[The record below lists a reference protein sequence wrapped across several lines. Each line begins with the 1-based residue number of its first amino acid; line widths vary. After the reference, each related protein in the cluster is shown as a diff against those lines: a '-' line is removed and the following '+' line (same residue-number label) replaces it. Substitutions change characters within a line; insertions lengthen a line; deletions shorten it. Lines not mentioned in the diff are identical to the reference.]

1 MKPKPSAGAGMLSAA
16 GLSGGVSTTGKPKP
30 LAIAPPPTGVG
41 KLRSPLP
48 PPPNDPAA
56 ARMTAG
62 NHSGIGLKV
71 PPKESTRWSTDSL
84 SDLSPLEVCLL
95 SEYPVCV
102 LVFEMLR

>member
-1 MKPKPSAGAGMLSAA
+1 
-16 GLSGGVSTTGKPKP
+16 
-30 LAIAPPPTGVG
+30 VG

-62 NHSGIGLKV
+62 NHGGIGLKV
-71 PPKESTRWSTDSL
+71 SPKESTRWSTDSL

-102 LVFEMLR
+102 LEDCIMYLKCYAS